1 MKTFQVTDDLVDEIQ
16 KWIDLRENQ
25 KIKRKLQ
32 GAHYADIAEIIER
45 LPKGQAIY
53 LFKLIET
60 KKTAEALAEIDED
73 TRLEIVEKLTAEEIA
88 KEVGELDTDDAAD
101 VIGELPEERQ
111 MRVMAQIEDGKHQE
125 DIKELL
131 RYDDDTA
138 GAIMAKE
145 LIKVPLDTPITNCLS
160 EMRSMAENI
169 KRVHSIYVV
178 NKKEELLGRLSL
190 KDLITAKEDATVK
203 DIYIPKVDYIEH
215 NRPIE
220 EAVRMMRKYDL
231 EALPVVDE
239 NRRLLGRITIDD
251 AVDVIAE
258 AAEEDYLLGAGVS
271 TPVEIHDSVF
281 ELTKARLPWLFLGLL
296 GGLGT
301 VFILQGFEAMME
313 KKSLR
318 ALFFYTPLICAMA
331 GNVGVQSS
339 AIIVQ
344 GIANN
349 IIRDSILK
357 LLLKE
362 FGLNLIN
369 GIVLGG
375 LIIFFGLILN
385 QELIFS
391 LTISFSLI
399 VVIAV
404 AGIIGTIVPL
414 ILNKSGQDPALATG
428 PFITT
433 SNDIFSILL
442 FFYIA
447 KFVLGF

>member
-1 MKTFQVTDDLVDEIQ
+1 MKSFEVTDGIIDEIQ
-16 KWIDLRENQ
+16 QWIQEKANQ
-25 KIKRKLQ
+25 KIKTKLLK
-32 GAHYADIAEIIER
+32 AHYADIAEIIER
-45 LPKGQAIY
+45 LPQSQAVY
-53 LFKLIET
+53 LFKLIDS
-60 KKTAEALAEIDED
+60 KKTADALAQVDED
-73 TRLEIVEKLTAEEIA
+73 TRLEIVEKLTTKEIA
-88 KEVGELDTDDAAD
+88 KEIAELETDDAAD
-101 VIGELPEERQ
+101 VIGELPMERQ
-111 MRVMAQIEDGKHQE
+111 SRVMAEIEDGKHQE

-131 RYDDDTA
+131 SYDEDTA

-145 LIKVPLDTPITNCLS
+145 LIKVHLDTPITSCLS
-160 EMRSMAENI
+160 EMRSMAENV

-178 NKKEELLGRLSL
+178 NKNEKLLGRLSL
-190 KDLITAKEDATVK
+190 KDLITAKENATVK
-203 DIYIPKVDYIEH
+203 DIYIPKVDYIQDQS
-215 NRPIE
+215 PIE
-220 EAVRMMRKYDL
+220 EAIRIMRKYDL
-231 EALPVVDE
+231 EALPVVDKYL
-239 NRRLLGRITIDD
+239 RLLGRITIDD
-251 AVDVIAE
+251 AIDLIAE

-301 VFILQGFEAMME
+301 VFILQGFEAIME
-313 KKSLR
+313 SKPLR
-318 ALFFYTPLICAMA
+318 ALFFYTPLISAMA

-344 GIANN
+344 GLANN
-349 IIRDSILK
+349 IIRDTTLK

-369 GIVLGG
+369 GIALGG
-375 LIIFFGLILN
+375 LVILFGYIIN

-391 LTISFSLI
+391 LTISLSLI

-404 AGIIGTIVPL
+404 AGIIGTIIPL
-414 ILNKSGQDPALATG
+414 ILDKYGQDPALATG

-442 FFYIA
+442 FFFIA
-447 KFVLGF
+447 KLALGF